1 MREPRRDGG
10 CACISWE
17 AGLMWFGGGLGL
29 FGGGLGCFNGPGRKW
44 WLPFGHGPKQQRV
57 KDSSFTASSV
67 TTLT

>member
-1 MREPRRDGG
+1 MV
-10 CACISWE
+10 
-17 AGLMWFGGGLGL
+17 GGGLGL

-44 WLPFGHGPKQQRV
+44 WLPFGHGPKQKRV